1 MLWTNWHS
9 ISFHLSMCISFLV
22 PLSIDIAVK
31 NSVAK
36 GKAWIEI
43 RCGAS
48 GFPRPTIKWFKN
60 GATVKS
66 SNDLR
71 IDVYE
76 SFLFGRL
83 TIWPLLPH
91 DDGEYQCFAVSPASP
106 TNRLS
111 KTAVIV
117 LGGKVNRCIER
128 ENRIYRRSS
137 MACTP

>member
-1 MLWTNWHS
+1 
-9 ISFHLSMCISFLV
+9 MCISFLV